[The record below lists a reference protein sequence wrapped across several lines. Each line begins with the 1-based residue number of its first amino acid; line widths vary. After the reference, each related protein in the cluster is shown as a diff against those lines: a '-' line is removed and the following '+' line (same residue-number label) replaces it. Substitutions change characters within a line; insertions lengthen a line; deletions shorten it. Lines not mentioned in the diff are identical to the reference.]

1 MNDHIIV
8 IIDLVLICIWI
19 VCSIYSGIY
28 RNRLNKITKKVMIST
43 EKIKELTTQKILNL
57 EKDLKNK

>member
-1 MNDHIIV
+1 MNNHIIV

-19 VCSIYSGIY
+19 VCSIYSVIY
-28 RNRLNKITKKVMIST
+28 RNKLNKITKKVMIST
-43 EKIKELTTQKILNL
+43 EINKELTTQKILNL